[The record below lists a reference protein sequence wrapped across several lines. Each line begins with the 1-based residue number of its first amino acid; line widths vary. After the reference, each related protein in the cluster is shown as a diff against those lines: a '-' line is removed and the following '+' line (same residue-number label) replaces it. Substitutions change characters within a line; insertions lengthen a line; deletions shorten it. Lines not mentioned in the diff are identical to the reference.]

1 MYSMRENEQEL
12 LENLRALAEAVPREA
27 PSHVKECLLQEF
39 RRRSAHR
46 HRMVWFPATGIAGV
60 AAALVILLVMPKHP
74 APFPVNARVASADS
88 SAAVSADPD
97 SDFYPLPEAEGLPP
111 VENATIIRVQLPVES
126 LQSMGLDVNADNSTD
141 QVQAD
146 ILLGQ
151 DGLARAVR
159 FVE

>member
-1 MYSMRENEQEL
+1 MRQSEREL
-12 LENLRALAEAVPREA
+12 LENLRSLAEADPREA
-27 PSHVKECLLQEF
+27 PAHVKDCLLHEF
-39 RRRSAHR
+39 RRRSAR
-46 HRMVWFPATGIAGV
+46 RRRMVWLPATGIAAV
-60 AAALVILLVMPKHP
+60 AAAALVILLAMPKHTGQE
-74 APFPVNARVASADS
+74 PVNPPAASANL
-88 SAAVSADPD
+88 SAVATGDPD

-111 VENATIIRVQLPVES
+111 VENATVIRVQLSVES
-126 LQSMGLDVNADNSTD
+126 LQSMGLDMNADNPTD